1 MLSRLQLYGL
11 LALGFMLGLIGI
23 YSAGVMRGQDKVKRK
38 LDQKRID
45 NLTTQKEIE
54 DELDALSDTSLSDR
68 ATEWVRKDNE

>member
-1 MLSRLQLYGL
+1 MLSRLQYIVL
-11 LALGFMLGLIGI
+11 LALGFILGLIGI

-45 NLTTQKEIE
+45 NFKTQKEIE
-54 DELDALSDTSLSDR
+54 DELDAISDTSLSDR

>member
-54 DELDALSDTSLSDR
+54 DELDALDDTSLSDR
-68 ATEWVRKDNE
+68 ATEWVRKDHK

>member
-1 MLSRLQLYGL
+1 MLSRLQYIVL

-45 NLTTQKEIE
+45 NFKTQKEIE
-54 DELDALSDTSLSDR
+54 DELDAISDTSLSDR

>member
-11 LALGFMLGLIGI
+11 LALGFMIGLIGI

-38 LDQKRID
+38 LAQTRID
-45 NLTTQKEIE
+45 HLTTQKEIE
-54 DELDALSDTSLSDR
+54 NELDALSDTSLSDR

>member
-1 MLSRLQLYGL
+1 MFSRLQLYGL

-54 DELDALSDTSLSDR
+54 NELDALSDTSLSDR

>member
-1 MLSRLQLYGL
+1 MFSRLQLYGL

-54 DELDALSDTSLSDR
+54 NELDALSDTSLSDR
-68 ATEWVRKDNE
+68 ATEWVRKDNK

>member
-54 DELDALSDTSLSDR
+54 NELDALSDTSLSDR

>member
-1 MLSRLQLYGL
+1 MLSRLQLYGV

-23 YSAGVMRGQDKVKRK
+23 YRAGVMRGQDKVKRK

-54 DELDALSDTSLSDR
+54 NELDALSDTSLSDR